1 MIGTP
6 SLELMTQTALKIL
19 AKDEKGFFLMVFI
32 IAKILIK
39 LINRHNHFTF

>member
-1 MIGTP
+1 MIETP

-19 AKDEKGFFLMVFI
+19 AKGEKGFFLMVFI

-39 LINRHNHFTF
+39 FNIQLNHLTF